1 MNKINIINTVLFCFI
16 FIISLFFPTSVQSVI
31 SKELEIIYAVI
42 ISVLFLLVFI
52 TNKKVINIKTF
63 ICALIINISI
73 LFFTLTSPF
82 SNFTYGAYASYLI
95 LTILFLLNLRNVELQ
110 MSSRFVFKII
120 NIFIIV
126 IAVLSLLENKVIL
139 GVLVDY
145 YSAGYPLLVERML
158 LAGKPVLTF
167 GTHSLAGVF
176 FYLLYYIN
184 LKEYEITKDKV
195 NLLIL
200 ISYIILLFFLKSTTS
215 TLLLVIATIQ
225 LFTTLFKYRKISM
238 FSLPLIL
245 VLVLLWDNI
254 EFVGQITEVFGKEG
268 NGFNGRYSAEG
279 VLVNNIN
286 YIMNNPFR
294 GIGLG
299 HDDSLYYTDSGIIL
313 NLLRGSIFLTLS
325 IYIGLFLLISRSLI
339 NKKTAV
345 YIVLV
350 ILAFEIGYSLLTYKR
365 MLAFIPFLIVYL
377 NTLESY
383 KIKSFKKREN

>member
-1 MNKINIINTVLFCFI
+1 
-16 FIISLFFPTSVQSVI
+16 
-31 SKELEIIYAVI
+31 
-42 ISVLFLLVFI
+42 
-52 TNKKVINIKTF
+52 F

-82 SNFTYGAYASYLI
+82 SNFTYGAYASYLT
-95 LTILFLLNLRNVELQ
+95 LTFLFLLNLRNVELL
-110 MSSRFVFKII
+110 MISRVVFKII
-120 NIFIIV
+120 NILIIV
-126 IAVLSLLENKVIL
+126 SSVLSLLENEIVRGI
-139 GVLVDY
+139 LVDY
-145 YSAGYPLLVERML
+145 YSSGYPLLVERML

-176 FYLLYYIN
+176 FYLFYYIN
-184 LKEYEITKDKV
+184 LKEYENTKDKV

-215 TLLLVIATIQ
+215 TLLLIIATIQ
-225 LFTTLFKYRKISM
+225 FFTTIFKYKKISV

-245 VLVLLWDNI
+245 ILVLFWDNI
-254 EFVGQITEVFGKEG
+254 GFVGQFTVIFGKEG
-268 NGFNGRYSAEG
+268 NGFVGRYSGEG

-313 NLLRGSIFLTLS
+313 NLLRGSIFLALS
-325 IYIGLFLLISRSLI
+325 IYIGLFFLFSKNLL
-339 NKKTAV
+339 NKKTAF
-345 YIVLV
+345 YLVLI

-365 MLAFIPFLIVYL
+365 MIAFIPFLIVYL

-383 KIKSFKKREN
+383 RIKSFKKKEI